1 MADDFSDIDLSQ
13 FGTGALGGAGA
24 DDHYATRSTYQPHCT
39 RFEISCDTCGQRQY
53 IEVSWDELIFVSQGQ
68 PPPGNPQT
76 GSAPWAYS
84 ARHGALHPNV
94 GCCQCGRRDT
104 LIMLTPDEASRHLR
118 AGQQAGHVP
127 APYVQNAIAQLRQ
140 RAGQYAR

>member
-13 FGTGALGGAGA
+13 FGAGALGGVGA
-24 DDHYATRSTYQPHCT
+24 DDHYATRSSYQPHCA

-68 PPPGNPQT
+68 PPPGTPQ
-76 GSAPWAYS
+76 SPAWAYS
-84 ARHGALHPNV
+84 ARHGALHPNMP
-94 GCCQCGRRDT
+94 CCQCGRRDT
-104 LIMLTPDEASRHLR
+104 LVMLTPDEAQRHLR

-127 APYVQNAIAQLRQ
+127 PQYVQNAVQQLRQ
-140 RAGQYAR
+140 QAAQYRR